1 MSKKSELKLVRDV
14 EKWLQ
19 GKQGKYNKP
28 IYTRRRKKG
37 IEDMIMKEIE
47 LINISEKLDLILEE
61 LRKITAC
68 ISTKDKGRSSIF
80 IEEKKSHLPTLGA

>member
-1 MSKKSELKLVRDV
+1 
-14 EKWLQ
+14 
-19 GKQGKYNKP
+19 
-28 IYTRRRKKG
+28 
-37 IEDMIMKEIE
+37 MKEIE

>member
-1 MSKKSELKLVRDV
+1 MVQIILRVDQQIDMSVVIVNIYSLKESSD
-14 EKWLQ
+14 
-19 GKQGKYNKP
+19 
-28 IYTRRRKKG
+28 

-47 LINISEKLDLILEE
+47 LINISEKLDLIFEE

>member
-1 MSKKSELKLVRDV
+1 MSVFFVNLYSLRENSD
-14 EKWLQ
+14 
-19 GKQGKYNKP
+19 
-28 IYTRRRKKG
+28 

-80 IEEKKSHLPTLGA
+80 IEGKKSHLPTLGA